1 MVILTISEWVAN
13 LFILSIA
20 LCLTGIGILIFA
32 MISNLSVE
40 WLKRKVKEYK

>member
-20 LCLTGIGILIFA
+20 LCLIGIGILIFA

-40 WLKRKVKEYK
+40 WFKRKVKEYK

>member
-20 LCLTGIGILIFA
+20 LCLIGIGILIFA